1 MFSFT
6 DSFCPSI
13 EKQIE
18 ESEGYLSIIY
28 DARDRQECCVCEHF
42 CPPSASLP
50 GFVTDY
56 GSCKLGLDF
65 FPEKVCGLSSI
76 ECGYFEYDETEEKR
90 VYDKIKELKSNKGE
104 KTMSDAKRCDRCK
117 GYYDL
122 GSTVQKNGMNFS
134 SISLY
139 DNNYNQLKIKKSDQD
154 GDYYFDLCP
163 ECALKLLKWMHN
175 EEDLS

>member
-6 DSFCPSI
+6 DIFCPSI

-18 ESEGYLSIIY
+18 EAEGYLSIIY
-28 DARDRQECCVCEHF
+28 DARNRQECCVCEHF

-76 ECGYFEYDETEEKR
+76 ECGYFEYDDTEEKR

-104 KTMSDAKRCDRCK
+104 IND
-117 GYYDL
+117 
-122 GSTVQKNGMNFS
+122 
-134 SISLY
+134 
-139 DNNYNQLKIKKSDQD
+139 
-154 GDYYFDLCP
+154 
-163 ECALKLLKWMHN
+163 
-175 EEDLS
+175 